1 LHVHRAE
8 RGVVGLDEFGL
19 LLCKVAGAVVIQDE
33 AADAMPAEIVGDD
46 VALPVVGKV
55 AAAEDLLAAVLRAT
69 GVQTLQHA
77 RCVGRGGVAAAWD
90 QVVYAFGPRAVG
102 DERLA
107 PAVKVVAPGVPPAAS
122 KDLQPFRLGPKLPNA
137 ASAQSPNAVGR
148 LDVAMDVDGLI
159 HVEHAVRAPAKGVQH
174 VMGVFGAETGQD
186 DLAAGGFAFA
196 VGVAEMEEVGA
207 G

>member
-1 LHVHRAE
+1 
-8 RGVVGLDEFGL
+8 
-19 LLCKVAGAVVIQDE
+19 
-33 AADAMPAEIVGDD
+33 
-46 VALPVVGKV
+46 
-55 AAAEDLLAAVLRAT
+55 
-69 GVQTLQHA
+69 
-77 RCVGRGGVAAAWD
+77 
-90 QVVYAFGPRAVG
+90 

-107 PAVKVVAPGVPPAAS
+107 PAVKVVAPGIPPAARE
-122 KDLQPFRLGPKLPNA
+122 DLQPFRLGPKLPNA

-207 G
+207 GGDVDAAIARFDASRDKQAVGEDGCLVGAAFAVGVFEDDDLVVLGLAGLDLWV